1 MNSEENLYRKQEK
14 LFKILFVALC
24 LTLGV
29 LYYQTFFTTG
39 ASASRKK
46 ADCNRPATACVLAP
60 GQGRTV
66 DNLVPALC
74 CQNRK

>member
-1 MNSEENLYRKQEK
+1 MNSKENLYRKQEK
-14 LFKILFVALC
+14 LFKVMFLALC

-29 LYYQTFFTTG
+29 FYYQTFFKSE
-39 ASASRKK
+39 ASLSTKK
-46 ADCNRPATACVLAP
+46 ADCNSPATVCMLTP

-66 DNLVPALC
+66 DKLVPALC